1 MPSMLTAALAV
12 FSFLTLWYFLFIGFL
27 IVGLL
32 RLRGAGAPAGERYS
46 VLIAA
51 RNEEARIRQCV
62 ESVLNQTMAPRCYDV
77 VVVDDRSDDRTPDIL
92 AEIAEREPRVTVV
105 TVRELPNGIS
115 PKKHALLKGLE
126 AVRNPIVACTDAD
139 CVVPRTWL
147 DTIDSHFDEHAGL
160 VQGITSYR
168 FIDGMSRAL
177 FVFQSLDFLSHGI
190 VSAASIG
197 AGLPLNANGNNIAW
211 RRAAFDDVGGYGES
225 GKVLLGDDDLLMQR
239 IHNHPTWRVRFM
251 ADRRGAVTTEPE
263 TTVGGTLRQRARW
276 GSVSVHYGIRRVAL
290 LAGVFLFY
298 CGIPAALLLGI
309 LDPLFLLV
317 GAGMFAAKMVGE
329 LVPMVVGGIRFGQTR
344 LLGWTPVISLPH
356 LLLVLVA
363 AFAGVF
369 GAHEWKGQRSAGKV

>member
-1 MPSMLTAALAV
+1 MILTVALAV
-12 FSFLTLWYFLFIGFL
+12 LAFLSCWYLLFIGL
-27 IVGLL
+27 LLVGLSCL
-32 RLRGAGAPAGERYS
+32 RNSGAPAGERYT

-51 RNEEARIRQCV
+51 RNEERRIRRCV
-62 ESVLNQTMAPRCYDV
+62 ESVLNQTMTPRRYDV

-92 AEIAEREPRVTVV
+92 REMAADEPRLTVV
-105 TVRELPNGIS
+105 TVGELPDGIS
-115 PKKHALLKGLE
+115 PKKHALRQGLQ
-126 AVRNPIVACTDAD
+126 AVGNSVVACTDAD

-147 DTIDSHFDEHAGL
+147 DTIDTCFGEHTGL

-168 FIDGMSRAL
+168 VVDGMNRGL

-239 IHNHPTWRVRFM
+239 IHRHPKWRVRFM

-263 TTVGGTLRQRARW
+263 TTLGGMLRQRARW
-276 GSVSVHYGIRRVAL
+276 GSVSVHYGVCRVAL
-290 LAGVFLFY
+290 LAGVFLFF
-298 CGIPAALLLGI
+298 CGIPAALALGI

-317 GAGMFAAKMVGE
+317 GAGMLAVKMAGE
-329 LVPMVVGGIRFGQTR
+329 LAAMVVGGMRFGQTR

-356 LLLVLVA
+356 LLLVLIA
-363 AFAGVF
+363 AFTGVF
-369 GAHEWKGQRSAGKV
+369 GAHEWKGQRSAGSV